1 MVCWGG
7 SNLGL
12 FYGNFCVKYGVS
24 LNKMLMVVLVARIQL
39 RGGGGLLR
47 GSRLINQSFAIT
59 NSLVKSFADHEIKLK
74 RNNY

>member
-24 LNKMLMVVLVARIQL
+24 LNKKLMVVLVARI
-39 RGGGGLLR
+39 
-47 GSRLINQSFAIT
+47 
-59 NSLVKSFADHEIKLK
+59 
-74 RNNY
+74 